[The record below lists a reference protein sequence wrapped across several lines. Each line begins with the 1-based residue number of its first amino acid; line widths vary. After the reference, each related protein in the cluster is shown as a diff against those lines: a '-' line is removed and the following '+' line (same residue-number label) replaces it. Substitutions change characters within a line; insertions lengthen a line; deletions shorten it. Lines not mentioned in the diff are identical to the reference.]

1 MANYD
6 YIIIGSGPAA
16 LASAQYASRAGL
28 KTLVLEGDVV
38 GGQVTQIMDLENYP
52 GVFPMVNGTDFILN
66 MKEQAV
72 SFGAEVVS
80 SRAVSIDKP
89 GQNFVVKTKTE
100 NFEAKCVC
108 LATGAVHKD
117 LGVKGEREFTG
128 RGVSYCATC
137 DGPFFRNK
145 KIFVVGGG
153 DSACSEAI
161 YLRTLSDDVTIIHRR
176 DSFRAQK
183 AVVDKMI
190 ASGVKVKYNTTV
202 SEIAGGMKVE
212 KLVLHDVISKSD
224 EEVAADAVFI
234 FAGMAPQSDL
244 VDMLKKDEGGYIVT
258 DEKMQTMIPGLL
270 AAGDVRAKP
279 FRQIV
284 TAVSDGA
291 IAANTAFEICTG
303 VQ

>member
-1 MANYD
+1 MTFD

-16 LASAQYASRAGL
+16 LASAQYAARAGL
-28 KTLVLEGDVV
+28 KTLVLEGDAV

-52 GVFPMVNGTDFILN
+52 GVYPMVNGTDFILN

-72 SFGAEVVS
+72 SFGAEFVS
-80 SRAVSIDKP
+80 ARAISIDKP
-89 GQNFVVKTKTE
+89 GANFSVKTKSETY
-100 NFEAKCVC
+100 EAKCVC

-117 LGVKGEREFTG
+117 LGVKGEKEFTG

-161 YLRTLSDDVTIIHRR
+161 YLRTISDDVTIIHRR
-176 DSFRAQK
+176 DKFRAQK
-183 AVVDKMI
+183 AVVDKMLS
-190 ASGVKVKYNTTV
+190 AGVKPKYNTTV
-202 SEIAGGMKVE
+202 SEIAGGAKVE
-212 KLVLHDVISKSD
+212 KLILHDVDTGAD
-224 EEVAADAVFI
+224 EEVMADAVFI

-244 VDMLKKDEGGYIVT
+244 VDMLKKDDGGYIVT
-258 DEKMQTMIPGLL
+258 DENMQTMIPGLF
-270 AAGDVRAKP
+270 AAGDVRSKP

-291 IAANTAFEICTG
+291 VAANAAWQLI
-303 VQ
+303 VNS